1 MKAKTKPIDEKKFSE
16 LLNNPL
22 CNVTPQ
28 KTGRVYNGA
37 TVIKRKLDGQSYIV
51 QPYANYIK
59 IFSNSQLRL
68 MYVNTLADE
77 KRIKII
83 QAELI
88 KRKALAKK

>member
-1 MKAKTKPIDEKKFSE
+1 MKAKQKPIDEKKFSE
-16 LLNNPL
+16 LNNNPL

-51 QPYANYIK
+51 QPYANYVK

-68 MYVNTLADE
+68 MYSNRQQNE
-77 KRIKII
+77 KRIAIVKM
-83 QAELI
+83 ELI
-88 KRKALAKK
+88 KRGALAK